1 MQDKNSGINF
11 DIPLLTSSAL
21 RGDKL
26 SRKGF
31 AETAAKTL
39 SKVPSSAGLVV
50 SIEGV
55 WGSGKTSVLAMI
67 EAILNQTETLKKPLI
82 VHFNPWLIGDKD
94 ALLRHFLSRIAS
106 AIKLGDTS
114 KDGKKVAKEI
124 KAYSKAFDL
133 VKLIP
138 GAEPWASMI
147 KSVVEAAGEATGAV
161 ADYKTPDI
169 EAYKKKVEEA
179 LRQFQRPIIVFV
191 DDIDRLFP
199 LEVFEMVRIIKAVGE
214 LPGVGYLLAW
224 DSAYVSSALE
234 KLGVP
239 HAEGYLDKVV
249 QIRMPIPSLPLLARK
264 RLINE
269 ALAAMDPE
277 ALSPRFKDQDQRL
290 ARLYHSGL
298 RDMLEQPRDIARV
311 FNVVQMMEPLLRG
324 EIVFSDILG
333 LALLSV
339 KAPLV
344 IELLRKNPRMFIG
357 RLSDDMI
364 LFYKPE
370 KLIEAGKDARDAAYS
385 ASSSP
390 YGARGVVNFLFPF
403 LTLSGVSYSLD
414 NTSFAEGNIAHPA
427 KLAIALQLGLSDG
440 DTSVKSA
447 RRYIQSSLQRDE
459 IVSTLNVENC
469 NEFVELLGDI
479 GKALRGEGVDDMP
492 DLCVAIAR
500 LPEQS
505 IFVEREKADFEILR
519 LRIEDSALRAV
530 SMLLTGSELKT
541 IFIAEAIAKDPI
553 ALSCAAEI
561 VRHSYVQDREQN
573 LHQLTV
579 PIAVK
584 ENILQTFALN
594 VLNAAKNGSLFGKLN
609 PGYILWTMARTA
621 PSKCSAVFDVLIKK
635 DGGLDQF
642 ALHFLGSSR
651 DSSKG
656 IAYSLPTEKDL
667 ISHYCPI
674 EVFKTHAI
682 NRLNDPLLVYPAR
695 AAWRS
700 VMEERSLYGV
710 DGSDARR

>member
-11 DIPLLTSSAL
+11 DVPLLTSSAL
-21 RGDKL
+21 QADKL

-67 EAILNQTETLKKPLI
+67 EAILNQTETPKKPLI

-106 AIKLGDTS
+106 AIKLGDS
-114 KDGKKVAKEI
+114 SRDGKKVAKEI
-124 KAYSKAFDL
+124 KAYSKVFDL

-147 KSVVEAAGEATGAV
+147 KSVVEAAGDATGAV
-161 ADYKTPDI
+161 AEYKTPDI

-179 LRQFQRPIIVFV
+179 LRQFKRPIIVFI

-249 QIRMPIPSLPLLARK
+249 QIRMPIPSLSLLARK
-264 RLINE
+264 RLVNE
-269 ALAAMDPE
+269 ALAAMDSE
-277 ALSPRFKDQDQRL
+277 ALSLRFRDQEQRL
-290 ARLYHSGL
+290 AMLYHSGL

-311 FNVVQMMEPLLRG
+311 FNVVQIMEPLLRG

-339 KAPLV
+339 KAPIV
-344 IELLRKNPRMFIG
+344 FELLRKNPRIFIG
-357 RLSDDMI
+357 RLSDDMMT
-364 LFYKPE
+364 LDKSQNA
-370 KLIEAGKDARDAAYS
+370 IEAGKDARDAAY
-385 ASSSP
+385 AACSSP
-390 YGARGVVNFLFPF
+390 NGVRGVIEFLFP
-403 LTLSGVSYSLD
+403 LVMQSTASYALR

-447 RRYIQSSLQRDE
+447 RRYIQSSPQRDE

-469 NEFVELLGDI
+469 NEFVELLGDV
-479 GKALRGEGVDDMP
+479 GKVLRGEGIDDMS

-505 IFVEREKADFEILR
+505 VFVEREKADLEILR
-519 LRIEDSALRAV
+519 IRIEDSALRAV

-541 IFIAEAIAKDPI
+541 IFIAEVIAKDPI

-561 VRHSYVQDREQN
+561 VQHNYVQDREQN
-573 LHQLTV
+573 LYQLTV
-579 PIAVK
+579 PVTVK
-584 ENILQTFALN
+584 ETILQTFALN

-635 DGGLDQF
+635 DDGLDQF

-651 DSSKG
+651 ESSKG
-656 IAYSLPTEKDL
+656 IAYSLPAEKDL

-674 EVFKTHAI
+674 DVFMSHAI
-682 NRLNDPLLVYPAR
+682 SRLKDNLLVYPAR

-700 VMEERSLYGV
+700 VLEGKSLYGI